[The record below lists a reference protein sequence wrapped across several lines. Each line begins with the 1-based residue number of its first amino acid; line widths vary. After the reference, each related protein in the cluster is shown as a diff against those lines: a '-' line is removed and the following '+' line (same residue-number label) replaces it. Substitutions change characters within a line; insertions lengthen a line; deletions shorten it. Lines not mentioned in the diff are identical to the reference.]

1 MAKSGDL
8 LIALGVSGS
17 GGGAIPYS
25 SFQPY
30 KWFCDMPNWALISR
44 ADLPLL
50 NHSATASRL
59 NVASYFRRGLM
70 GAAKLAACFT
80 SFMTL
85 AFQFSPLAGVRQI
98 EATSVGGFFRGN
110 FFMAN

>member
-1 MAKSGDL
+1 
-8 LIALGVSGS
+8 
-17 GGGAIPYS
+17 
-25 SFQPY
+25 
-30 KWFCDMPNWALISR
+30 
-44 ADLPLL
+44 
-50 NHSATASRL
+50 L

-98 EATSVGGFFRGN
+98 EATSRGN
-110 FFMAN
+110 ETAAICDN

>member
-1 MAKSGDL
+1 
-8 LIALGVSGS
+8 
-17 GGGAIPYS
+17 
-25 SFQPY
+25 
-30 KWFCDMPNWALISR
+30 
-44 ADLPLL
+44 
-50 NHSATASRL
+50 L

-98 EATSVGGFFRGN
+98 EATSISRVNFLVGFSWIRLD
-110 FFMAN
+110 